1 MKVSELKAAL
11 NTLVDSL
18 ENGIEDDKDMMSDE
32 ACEKVGELIRQA
44 AQICVMDTW
53 AMAMKK
59 HIDDTLDDD

>member
-11 NTLVDSL
+11 NALVDGL

-44 AQICVMDTW
+44 AQIVVMDTW
-53 AMAMKK
+53 ATAMKK